1 MAYASH
7 ANSHKQQLYC
17 LNWPLQFMVCR
28 YESRDKM
35 DAMQTN
41 EKRKTSNTLPQELLL
56 ALLVEDEQ
64 VFANMLKMQQT
75 FFQVTFRR
83 RFRVHFSV
91 LQMNLFNRN

>member
-1 MAYASH
+1 
-7 ANSHKQQLYC
+7 
-17 LNWPLQFMVCR
+17 
-28 YESRDKM
+28 M